1 MGISD
6 LNFDQCYSAV
16 ASRDAR
22 FDGLF
27 VVGVRTTGIY
37 CRPSCPTPITP
48 KRENV
53 QFYVCAAAAQLAG
66 FRACKRCRPDAI
78 PGSPEWDTRA
88 DLVGRAMRLVADG
101 VVDRDGVAGLARR
114 LAVSERHLHRI
125 LVEAVGAPPLALAR
139 AQRAQTARVLVET
152 TELAFGDIAFA
163 AGFPSIRQ
171 FNETI
176 REVFAATPS
185 QLRGAKRRGQPAEA
199 GSLTVRLPLRPPYDA
214 DAVLGWLGN
223 RAVAGIEELDG
234 GCYRRT
240 LTLPGGTGTVTLKP
254 TAASSGGPTRTRTRL
269 GGEVGNDVDH
279 ILATFRLGS
288 IADLPAAV
296 ARSRRLL
303 DLDADPESFGSVLG
317 ADEVIARLVRS
328 RPGLRAPGAVDGAE
342 WAVRVILGQH
352 ISLRTARTMT
362 GRLVAAHGKPLDR
375 PDGALTHAFPSPET
389 LAAADLEPLGLTK
402 ARAAAVRELARQL
415 SDGELVL
422 DVGADR
428 REAEERLLAIPGVGP
443 WTVGHVA
450 LRSLG
455 DPDAFPAGDLGLQLA
470 ATRLGLA
477 EHAVGLA
484 RRANRWRPWRGYAA
498 HYLWEVTV

>member
-1 MGISD
+1 MGLRD

-16 ASRDAR
+16 ASRDSR

-27 VVGVRTTGIY
+27 IVGVRTTGIY

-78 PGSPEWDTRA
+78 PGSPEWDSRA
-88 DLVGRAMRLVADG
+88 DLVGRAMRLIADG
-101 VVDRDGVAGLARR
+101 VVNRDGVTGLARR
-114 LAVSERHLHRI
+114 LAISERHLHRI

-152 TELAFGDIAFA
+152 TELAFGEIAFA

-176 REVFAATPS
+176 REVFAASPS
-185 QLRGAKRRGQPAEA
+185 ELRGAKRRGERGEA
-199 GSLTVRLPLRPPYDA
+199 GNLTVRLPLRTPYDA
-214 DAVLGWLGN
+214 DAVLGWLAH
-223 RAVAGIEELDG
+223 RAVAGIEESDRG
-234 GCYRRT
+234 RYRRT
-240 LTLPGGTGTVTLKP
+240 LTLPGGTGTVTLEP
-254 TAASSGGPTRTRTRL
+254 STSSGAPKARR
-269 GGEVGNDVDH
+269 DVDH
-279 ILATFRLGS
+279 VLATFRLAT

-303 DLDADPESFGSVLG
+303 DLDADPEAFGSVLR
-317 ADEVIARLVRS
+317 ADEVMGRLVRS

-342 WAVRVILGQH
+342 WAVRVVLGQH
-352 ISLRTARTMT
+352 ISVRAARTVT
-362 GRLVAAHGKPLDR
+362 GRLVAVYGKPLDR
-375 PDGALTHAFPSPET
+375 PDGALTHAFPPPET
-389 LAAADLEPLGLTK
+389 LAEADLESLGLTK

-415 SDGELVL
+415 SGGDLVL

-428 REAEERLLAIPGVGP
+428 SAAEERLLAIPGIGP
-443 WTVGHVA
+443 WTVAHIA

-477 EHAVGLA
+477 DHAVALTH
-484 RRANRWRPWRGYAA
+484 RANRWRPWRGYAA
-498 HYLWEVTV
+498 HYLWEVTS

>member
-1 MGISD
+1 
-6 LNFDQCYSAV
+6 
-16 ASRDAR
+16 
-22 FDGLF
+22 
-27 VVGVRTTGIY
+27 
-37 CRPSCPTPITP
+37 
-48 KRENV
+48 
-53 QFYVCAAAAQLAG
+53 
-66 FRACKRCRPDAI
+66 
-78 PGSPEWDTRA
+78 
-88 DLVGRAMRLVADG
+88 MRLIADG
-101 VVDRDGVAGLARR
+101 AVDRDGVAGLARR

-125 LVEAVGAPPLALAR
+125 LVDAVGAPPLALAR

-152 TELAFGDIAFA
+152 TELAFGEIAFA

-185 QLRGAKRRGQPAEA
+185 TLRGAKRRGKPAEA

-254 TAASSGGPTRTRTRL
+254 SASSAGSAGARTRL
-269 GGEVGNDVDH
+269 GTPAGNEVDH
-279 ILATFRLGS
+279 VLATFRLGS

-317 ADEVIARLVRS
+317 ADEVMGRLVRS
-328 RPGLRAPGAVDGAE
+328 HPGLRAPGAVDGAE

-352 ISLRTARTMT
+352 ISVRAARTVT
-362 GRLVAAHGKPLDR
+362 GRLVSVYGKPLDR
-375 PDGALTHAFPSPET
+375 PDGALTHAFPPPET
-389 LAAADLEPLGLTK
+389 LAEADLESLGLTK
-402 ARAAAVRELARQL
+402 ARAAAVRNLARQL
-415 SDGELVL
+415 AGEELVL

-428 REAEERLLAIPGVGP
+428 REAEERLLEIPGVGP
-443 WTVGHVA
+443 WTVAHVA

-477 EHAVGLA
+477 DHAVGLA

-498 HYLWEVTV
+498 HYLWEVTK

>member
-1 MGISD
+1 AAPRGHDGCMGISN

-27 VVGVRTTGIY
+27 IVAVRTTGIY

-48 KRENV
+48 KRKNV

-88 DLVGRAMRLVADG
+88 DLVGGAMRLIADG
-101 VVDRDGVAGLARR
+101 VVDRDGVSGLARR
-114 LAVSERHLHRI
+114 LAVSGRHLHRI
-125 LVEAVGAPPLALAR
+125 LVGAVGAPPLALAR

-163 AGFPSIRQ
+163 AGFPRIRQ

-185 QLRGAKRRGQPAEA
+185 ALRGAQRRGQPAEA

-214 DAVLGWLGN
+214 DAILGWLGN

-240 LTLPGGTGTVTLKP
+240 LTLPAGTGTVTLQP
-254 TAASSGGPTRTRTRL
+254 TAAPSGARTRTGTGL
-269 GGEVGNDVDH
+269 GGEVSHEVDH
-279 ILATFRLGS
+279 VLATFRLGS

-296 ARSRRLL
+296 ARR
-303 DLDADPESFGSVLG
+303 
-317 ADEVIARLVRS
+317 
-328 RPGLRAPGAVDGAE
+328 
-342 WAVRVILGQH
+342 
-352 ISLRTARTMT
+352 
-362 GRLVAAHGKPLDR
+362 
-375 PDGALTHAFPSPET
+375 
-389 LAAADLEPLGLTK
+389 
-402 ARAAAVRELARQL
+402 
-415 SDGELVL
+415 
-422 DVGADR
+422 
-428 REAEERLLAIPGVGP
+428 
-443 WTVGHVA
+443 
-450 LRSLG
+450 
-455 DPDAFPAGDLGLQLA
+455 
-470 ATRLGLA
+470 
-477 EHAVGLA
+477 
-484 RRANRWRPWRGYAA
+484 
-498 HYLWEVTV
+498 

>member
-1 MGISD
+1 MGTSD

-16 ASRDAR
+16 ASRDGR

-27 VVGVRTTGIY
+27 IVGVRTTGIY

-53 QFYVCAAAAQLAG
+53 AFYVCAAAAQLAG

-88 DLVGRAMRLVADG
+88 DLVGRAMRLIADG
-101 VVDRDGVAGLARR
+101 AIDRDGVRGLARR
-114 LAVSERHLHRI
+114 LAISERHLHRI

-152 TELAFGDIAFA
+152 TELAFGEIAFA

-185 QLRGAKRRGQPAEA
+185 ELRGAKRRGEPGEA
-199 GSLTVRLPLRPPYDA
+199 GSLTVRLPLRAPYDA
-214 DAVLGWLGN
+214 GAVLGWLGN
-223 RAVAGIEELDG
+223 RVVAGVEELDG
-234 GCYRRT
+234 GRYRRT
-240 LTLPGGTGTVTLKP
+240 LTLPGGTGTVTLEP
-254 TAASSGGPTRTRTRL
+254 RPGPPAGRTGGRTGRRTAGGT
-269 GGEVGNDVDH
+269 GVDH
-279 ILATFRLGS
+279 VLATFRLGS

-296 ARSRRLL
+296 ARSRRLF
-303 DLDADPESFGSVLG
+303 DLDADPAAFGAVLG
-317 ADEVIARLVRS
+317 ADEVIGRLVRS
-328 RPGLRAPGAVDGAE
+328 RPGLRAPGTVDGAE

-352 ISLRTARTMT
+352 ISVRAARTVT
-362 GRLVAAHGKPLDR
+362 GRLVAAYGKPLDH
-375 PDGALTHAFPSPET
+375 PDGGLTHAFPSPDT
-389 LAAADLEPLGLTK
+389 LAEADLESLGLTK
-402 ARAAAVRELARQL
+402 ARAAAVRELTGRL
-415 SDGELVL
+415 CRGDLGL

-428 REAEERLLAIPGVGP
+428 REAEEHLLAIPGVGP
-443 WTVGHVA
+443 WTVAHVA

-470 ATRLGLA
+470 ASRLGLA
-477 EHAVGLA
+477 DHAVALG

-498 HYLWEVTV
+498 HYLWEVTA

>member
-22 FDGLF
+22 FDGRF
-27 VVGVRTTGIY
+27 IVGVRTTGIY

-88 DLVGRAMRLVADG
+88 DLVGRAMRLIADG
-101 VVDRDGVAGLARR
+101 AVDRDGVAGLARR

-125 LVEAVGAPPLALAR
+125 LVDAVGAPPLALAR
-139 AQRAQTARVLVET
+139 AQRAQTARVLIET
-152 TELAFGDIAFA
+152 TELTFGDIAFA

-185 QLRGAKRRGQPAEA
+185 TLRGATRRGQPAEA
-199 GSLTVRLPLRPPYDA
+199 GTLTVRLPLRPPYDA
-214 DAVLGWLGN
+214 GAVLRWLGH
-223 RAVAGIEELDG
+223 RAVAGVEDVDG

-254 TAASSGGPTRTRTRL
+254 AASSEASGKTKTRL
-269 GGEVGNDVDH
+269 GRPAGNEVDH
-279 ILATFRLGS
+279 VLATLRLGS

-317 ADEVIARLVRS
+317 ADEVIERLVRA

-352 ISLRTARTMT
+352 ISVRAARTVG
-362 GRLVAAHGKPLDR
+362 GRLVSVYGKPLDR
-375 PDGALTHAFPSPET
+375 PDGSLTHAFPSPET
-389 LAAADLEPLGLTK
+389 LAEADLESLGLTK
-402 ARAAAVRELARQL
+402 ARAAAVRTLARHVAG
-415 SDGELVL
+415 GELVL

-428 REAEERLLAIPGVGP
+428 REAEERLLTIPGVGP
-443 WTVGHVA
+443 WTVAHVA

-455 DPDAFPAGDLGLQLA
+455 DPDAFPAGDLGLRLA

-477 EHAVGLA
+477 DHAVGLA

-498 HYLWEVTV
+498 HYLWEVPL

>member
-1 MGISD
+1 MRISD

-27 VVGVRTTGIY
+27 IVGVRTTGIY

-88 DLVGRAMRLVADG
+88 DLVGRAMRLIADG

-125 LVEAVGAPPLALAR
+125 LVDAVGAPPLALAR

-185 QLRGAKRRGQPAEA
+185 ALRGAKRRGRPAAA

-214 DAVLGWLGN
+214 EAVLGWLGN
-223 RAVAGIEELDG
+223 RGVAGIEELDG
-234 GCYRRT
+234 ESYRRT
-240 LTLPGGTGTVTLKP
+240 LTLPGGTGTVTLRP
-254 TAASSGGPTRTRTRL
+254 SASPGGSAGARTRL
-269 GGEVGNDVDH
+269 GTPVSNEVDH
-279 ILATFRLGS
+279 VLATFRLGS

-317 ADEVIARLVRS
+317 ADEVVGRLVRS

-342 WAVRVILGQH
+342 WAVRVTLGQH
-352 ISLRTARTMT
+352 ISVRAARTVT
-362 GRLVAAHGKPLDR
+362 GRLVSVYGKPLDH
-375 PDGALTHAFPSPET
+375 PDGALTHAFPPPET
-389 LAAADLEPLGLTK
+389 LAEADLESLGLTK
-402 ARAAAVRELARQL
+402 ARAAAVRNLARQL
-415 SDGELVL
+415 AGGELVL

-443 WTVGHVA
+443 WTVAHVA

-477 EHAVGLA
+477 DHAVGLA
-484 RRANRWRPWRGYAA
+484 HRANRWRPWRGYAA
-498 HYLWEVTV
+498 HYLWEVTP

>member
-1 MGISD
+1 MGLRD

-16 ASRDAR
+16 ASRDSR

-27 VVGVRTTGIY
+27 IVGVRTTGIY

-78 PGSPEWDTRA
+78 PGSPEWNTRA
-88 DLVGRAMRLVADG
+88 DLVGRAMRLIADG
-101 VVDRDGVAGLARR
+101 AVDRDGVTGLARR
-114 LAVSERHLHRI
+114 LAISERHLHRI

-152 TELAFGDIAFA
+152 TELAFGEIAFA

-176 REVFAATPS
+176 REVFAASPS
-185 QLRGAKRRGQPAEA
+185 ELRGAKRRGERGKE
-199 GSLTVRLPLRPPYDA
+199 GSLTVRLPLRMPYDA
-214 DAVLGWLGN
+214 DAVLGWLAH
-223 RAVAGIEELDG
+223 RAVAGIEECDG

-240 LTLPGGTGTVTLKP
+240 LTLPGGTGTVTLEP
-254 TAASSGGPTRTRTRL
+254 STSSGAPRVRR
-269 GGEVGNDVDH
+269 DVDH
-279 ILATFRLGS
+279 VLATFRLAT

-303 DLDADPESFGSVLG
+303 DLDADPEAFASVLR
-317 ADEVIARLVRS
+317 ADEVMGRLVRS
-328 RPGLRAPGAVDGAE
+328 HPGLRAPGAVDGAE
-342 WAVRVILGQH
+342 WAVRVVLGQH
-352 ISLRTARTMT
+352 ISVRAARTVT
-362 GRLVAAHGKPLDR
+362 GRLVAVYGKPLDR
-375 PDGALTHAFPSPET
+375 PDGGLTHAFPPPET
-389 LAAADLEPLGLTK
+389 LAEADLESLGLTK

-415 SDGELVL
+415 SGGDLVL

-428 REAEERLLAIPGVGP
+428 RAAEERLRAIPGIGP
-443 WTVGHVA
+443 WTVAHVA

-477 EHAVGLA
+477 DHAVALTH
-484 RRANRWRPWRGYAA
+484 RANRWRPWRGYAA
-498 HYLWEVTV
+498 HYLWEVTS

>member
-27 VVGVRTTGIY
+27 IVGVRTTGIY

-88 DLVGRAMRLVADG
+88 DLVGRAMRLIADG

-114 LAVSERHLHRI
+114 LHVSERHLHRI
-125 LVEAVGAPPLALAR
+125 LVDAVGAPPLALAR

-176 REVFAATPS
+176 QQVFAATPS
-185 QLRGAKRRGQPAEA
+185 SLRGAQRRGQPAEA
-199 GSLTVRLPLRPPYDA
+199 GTLTVRLPLRPPYDA
-214 DAVLGWLGN
+214 GAVLGWLGN
-223 RAVAGIEELDG
+223 RAVAGIEEVAG

-240 LTLPGGTGTVTLKP
+240 LTLPGGTGTVTLTP
-254 TAASSGGPTRTRTRL
+254 AASPEGSAAAGARPRPPA
-269 GGEVGNDVDH
+269 GNAAHHV
-279 ILATFRLGS
+279 LATFRLGS

-317 ADEVIARLVRS
+317 ADEVLGRLVRS

-352 ISLRTARTMT
+352 ISVRAARTVT
-362 GRLVAAHGKPLDR
+362 GRLVSVYGKPLDR
-375 PDGALTHAFPSPET
+375 PDGTLTHAFPSPET
-389 LAAADLEPLGLTK
+389 LAEADLESLGLTK
-402 ARAAAVRELARQL
+402 ARAAAMRTLARQL
-415 SDGELVL
+415 AGGELVL

-428 REAEERLLAIPGVGP
+428 REAGERLLAIPGVGP
-443 WTVGHVA
+443 WTVAHVA

-477 EHAVGLA
+477 DHAVGLA

-498 HYLWEVTV
+498 HYLWEVTA

>member
-1 MGISD
+1 MSD
-6 LNFDQCYSAV
+6 LNFDQCYAAV

-27 VVGVRTTGIY
+27 IVAVRTTGVY
-37 CRPSCPTPITP
+37 CRPSCPTPVTP

-88 DLVGRAMRLVADG
+88 DLVGRAMRLIADG
-101 VVDRDGVAGLARR
+101 AVDRDGVTGLARR
-114 LAVSERHLHRI
+114 LSISERHLHRI

-152 TELAFGDIAFA
+152 TDLAFGDLAFA

-171 FNETI
+171 FNETMQQ
-176 REVFAATPS
+176 VFAASPS
-185 QLRGAKRRGQPAEA
+185 QLRRAKRRGDRGEP
-199 GSLTVRLPLRPPYDA
+199 GSLTVRLPLRTPYDGA
-214 DAVLGWLGN
+214 SVLGWLAG
-223 RAVAGIEELDG
+223 RAVAGVEEVAG

-240 LTLPGGTGTVTLKP
+240 LCLPALSGGAGTVELEP
-254 TAASSGGPTRTRTRL
+254 L
-269 GGEVGNDVDH
+269 VDH
-279 ILATFRLGS
+279 VRATFHLATV
-288 IADLPAAV
+288 ADLPAAV
-296 ARSRRLL
+296 ARSRRLF
-303 DLDADPESFGSVLG
+303 DLDADPQAFGSVLG
-317 ADEVIARLVRS
+317 ADEVIGPLVRS

-352 ISLRTARTMT
+352 ISLRAARTMT
-362 GRLVAAHGKPLDR
+362 SRLVATFGKPLDR
-375 PDGALTHAFPSPET
+375 PFYGLTHVFPVPEM
-389 LAAADLEPLGLTK
+389 LAEADLESLGIT
-402 ARAAAVRELARQL
+402 RGRSAAVRELSRRLAAG
-415 SDGELVL
+415 DIVL

-428 REAEERLLAIPGVGP
+428 REAEASLLAIPGVGP
-443 WTVGHVA
+443 WTVAHVA
-450 LRSLG
+450 LRALG

-477 EHAVGLA
+477 EHAVALVH
-484 RRANRWRPWRGYAA
+484 RANRWRPWRGYAA
-498 HYLWEVTV
+498 HYLWEVAA

>member
-1 MGISD
+1 MGLRD

-16 ASRDAR
+16 ASRDSR

-27 VVGVRTTGIY
+27 IVGVRTTGIY

-78 PGSPEWDTRA
+78 PGSPEWDSRA
-88 DLVGRAMRLVADG
+88 DLVGRAMRLIADG
-101 VVDRDGVAGLARR
+101 VVDRDGVTGLARR
-114 LAVSERHLHRI
+114 LAISGRHLHRI

-139 AQRAQTARVLVET
+139 GQRAQTARVLVET
-152 TELAFGDIAFA
+152 TELAFGEIAFA

-176 REVFAATPS
+176 REVFAASPS
-185 QLRGAKRRGQPAEA
+185 ELRGAKRRGERGEA
-199 GSLTVRLPLRPPYDA
+199 GSLTVRLPLRTPYDA
-214 DAVLGWLGN
+214 DAVLGWLAH
-223 RAVAGIEELDG
+223 RAVAGIEESDRG
-234 GCYRRT
+234 RYRRT
-240 LTLPGGTGTVTLKP
+240 LTLPDGTGTVTLEP
-254 TAASSGGPTRTRTRL
+254 STSSRPPRARR
-269 GGEVGNDVDH
+269 DVDH
-279 ILATFRLGS
+279 VLATFRLAT

-303 DLDADPESFGSVLG
+303 DLDADPEAFGSVLR
-317 ADEVIARLVRS
+317 ADEVMGRLVRS

-342 WAVRVILGQH
+342 WAVRVVLGQH
-352 ISLRTARTMT
+352 ISVRAARTVA
-362 GRLVAAHGKPLDR
+362 GRLVAVYGKPLDR
-375 PDGALTHAFPSPET
+375 PDGALTHAFPPPET
-389 LAAADLEPLGLTK
+389 LVEADLESLGLTK
-402 ARAAAVRELARQL
+402 ARAAAVRELARQI
-415 SDGELVL
+415 SGGDLVL

-428 REAEERLLAIPGVGP
+428 SAAEERLLAIPGIGP
-443 WTVGHVA
+443 WTVAHVA

-477 EHAVGLA
+477 DHAVALTH
-484 RRANRWRPWRGYAA
+484 RANRWRPWRGYAA
-498 HYLWEVTV
+498 HYLWEVTS

>member
-1 MGISD
+1 MGLSD

-27 VVGVRTTGIY
+27 IVAVRTTGIY

-88 DLVGRAMRLVADG
+88 DLVGRAMRLIADG
-101 VVDRDGVAGLARR
+101 VVDRDGVSGLARR
-114 LAVSERHLHRI
+114 LAISERHLHRI

-139 AQRAQTARVLVET
+139 AQRAQTARTLVET

-171 FNETI
+171 FNETV
-176 REVFAATPS
+176 REVFAASPS
-185 QLRGAKRRGQPAEA
+185 EMRGAKRRGEPGEPGRLA
-199 GSLTVRLPLRPPYDA
+199 VRLPLRTPYDA
-214 DAVLGWLGN
+214 EAVLGWLGH

-240 LTLPGGTGTVTLKP
+240 LTLPGGTGTVTLDP
-254 TAASSGGPTRTRTRL
+254 RSSGGAPRAGR
-269 GGEVGNDVDH
+269 DVDH
-279 ILATFRLGS
+279 VLATFRLGS

-303 DLDADPESFGSVLG
+303 DLDADPEAFGSVLG
-317 ADEVIARLVRS
+317 ADEVIGRLVRS

-342 WAVRVILGQH
+342 WAVRVVLGQH
-352 ISLRTARTMT
+352 ISVRAARTVT
-362 GRLVAAHGKPLDR
+362 GRLVGIYGKPLDR
-375 PDGALTHAFPSPET
+375 PDGGLTHAFPSMET
-389 LAAADLEPLGLTK
+389 LAGADLESLGLTK
-402 ARAAAVRELARQL
+402 ARAAAVRELARKL
-415 SDGELVL
+415 SAGDLVL

-428 REAEERLLAIPGVGP
+428 SEAEEQLLAIPGVGP
-443 WTVGHVA
+443 WTVAHVA

-455 DPDAFPAGDLGLQLA
+455 DPDAFPPGDLGLQLA

-477 EHAVGLA
+477 DHAVALTQ
-484 RRANRWRPWRGYAA
+484 RAKRWRPWRGYAA
-498 HYLWEVTV
+498 HYLWEVTI

>member
-1 MGISD
+1 
-6 LNFDQCYSAV
+6 
-16 ASRDAR
+16 
-22 FDGLF
+22 
-27 VVGVRTTGIY
+27 
-37 CRPSCPTPITP
+37 
-48 KRENV
+48 
-53 QFYVCAAAAQLAG
+53 
-66 FRACKRCRPDAI
+66 
-78 PGSPEWDTRA
+78 
-88 DLVGRAMRLVADG
+88 MRLIADG
-101 VVDRDGVAGLARR
+101 TVDRDGVAGLARR

-125 LVEAVGAPPLALAR
+125 LVDAVGAPPLALAR

-185 QLRGAKRRGQPAEA
+185 TLRGAKRRGQAAEA
-199 GSLTVRLPLRPPYDA
+199 GSLTVQLPLRPPYDA
-214 DAVLGWLGN
+214 GAVLGWLGN

-254 TAASSGGPTRTRTRL
+254 SASPAGSAGARTRP
-269 GGEVGNDVDH
+269 GIQVSNEVDH
-279 ILATFRLGS
+279 VLATFRLGS

-317 ADEVIARLVRS
+317 VDEVVGRLVRS

-352 ISLRTARTMT
+352 ISVRAARTVT
-362 GRLVAAHGKPLDR
+362 GRLVSVYGKPLDR
-375 PDGALTHAFPSPET
+375 PDGALTHAFPPPET
-389 LAAADLEPLGLTK
+389 LAEADLESLGLTK
-402 ARAAAVRELARQL
+402 ARAAAVRNLARQL
-415 SDGELVL
+415 AGGELVL

-443 WTVGHVA
+443 WTVAHVV

-477 EHAVGLA
+477 DHTVGLA

-498 HYLWEVTV
+498 HYLWEVTK